1 MCCRAT
7 CIPTACAL
15 SCDLASV
22 QGEISFQDTPALLPS
37 LETAVK
43 LADAAR
49 QGTVQRILMQ
59 NYHADAINAVD
70 AAALGRLNRSGVD
83 QILPELTDPQTNPSR
98 AIPTEL
104 LAKLATEHQPITVKS
119 SAVDVQWAVNCL
131 GDEFPIV
138 TAGNWL
144 VFISN
149 NEGVRKPTLPLLLSQ
164 RPVLLFFSTS

>member
-43 LADAAR
+43 LGDAAR
-49 QGTVQRILMQ
+49 QETVQRILMQ

-70 AAALGRLNRSGVD
+70 AAALGRLNRNGVD

-104 LAKLATEHQPITVKS
+104 LAKLLAKLATEHQPIAVKS

-131 GDEFPIV
+131 GNEFPIV
-138 TAGNWL
+138 AAGNWL
-144 VFISN
+144 
-149 NEGVRKPTLPLLLSQ
+149 GLY
-164 RPVLLFFSTS
+164 